1 MTSPSSQPTPDKSQA
16 IGEGLRVAVVGARR
30 TVMGTGGFLA
40 RQAHAAGAEI
50 VAIVCS
56 NYDSARA
63 ASEELLADGMRP
75 EVYAEEE
82 DMLAEM
88 NPDVVIIASP
98 TNTHIDWIQQCLDSQ
113 AHVFCEKPLSTSGAK
128 HCDDLIR
135 AFSANEL
142 LISENCQWPFT
153 LDAWQAL
160 HPRGNITTARK
171 FSMLLSPKLRGE
183 HRWQEILSHPLS
195 LIQKISPGPAHIEKV
210 AYAEHSSDSLD
221 SALRFEYCT
230 HSRALECEIILEDMG
245 TLPPPAEYSI
255 DDKLCHRII
264 GENYQMQFAAHAN
277 EPQNAVSI
285 VDPMEQNLRQFLKS
299 VSLIISSRASAAI
312 DEDLIRRQYLVE
324 ALLADYQRR

>member
-1 MTSPSSQPTPDKSQA
+1 MTSPSSQPTPDKPQA
-16 IGEGLRVAVVGARR
+16 IGDGLRVAVVGARR

-40 RQAHAAGAEI
+40 RQAHASGAEI

-135 AFSANEL
+135 AFVCVPPSPPPPSSPTRGTYPSWNKNEDRV
-142 LISENCQWPFT
+142 W
-153 LDAWQAL
+153 
-160 HPRGNITTARK
+160 R
-171 FSMLLSPKLRGE
+171 
-183 HRWQEILSHPLS
+183 
-195 LIQKISPGPAHIEKV
+195 LIQCS
-210 AYAEHSSDSLD
+210 
-221 SALRFEYCT
+221 
-230 HSRALECEIILEDMG
+230 
-245 TLPPPAEYSI
+245 
-255 DDKLCHRII
+255 
-264 GENYQMQFAAHAN
+264 
-277 EPQNAVSI
+277 
-285 VDPMEQNLRQFLKS
+285 
-299 VSLIISSRASAAI
+299 
-312 DEDLIRRQYLVE
+312 
-324 ALLADYQRR
+324 

>member
-1 MTSPSSQPTPDKSQA
+1 
-16 IGEGLRVAVVGARR
+16 
-30 TVMGTGGFLA
+30 
-40 RQAHAAGAEI
+40 
-50 VAIVCS
+50 
-56 NYDSARA
+56 
-63 ASEELLADGMRP
+63 LADGIRP

-113 AHVFCEKPLSTSGAK
+113 AHVFCEKPLSASSAK

-153 LDAWQAL
+153 LDAWQTL
-160 HPRGNITTARK
+160 HPRGDITTARK
-171 FSMLLSPKLRGE
+171 FSMLLSPKLRGK
-183 HRWQEILSHPLS
+183 HRWQDILSHPLS

-245 TLPPPAEYSI
+245 ALPPPAEYSI

-264 GENYQMQFAAHAN
+264 GEDYQMQFAAHAN
-277 EPQNAVSI
+277 EPQNAVS
-285 VDPMEQNLRQFLKS
+285 VGDPMEQNLRQFLKR
-299 VSLIISSRASAAI
+299 VNLIISSRTSAAI

>member
-1 MTSPSSQPTPDKSQA
+1 MTSPSSQPTPDKPQT
-16 IGEGLRVAVVGARR
+16 IGDGLRVAVVGARR

-221 SALRFEYCT
+221 SALRFEYRT

-285 VDPMEQNLRQFLKS
+285 GDPMEQNLRQFLKS

>member
-1 MTSPSSQPTPDKSQA
+1 MTSPSSQPTPDKPQT
-16 IGEGLRVAVVGARR
+16 IGDGLRVAVVGARR

-63 ASEELLADGMRP
+63 ASEELLVDGIRP

-113 AHVFCEKPLSTSGAK
+113 VHVFCEKPLSESSAK

-153 LDAWQAL
+153 LDAWQTL
-160 HPRGNITTARK
+160 HPRGDITTARK
-171 FSMLLSPKLRGE
+171 FSMLLSPKLRGK
-183 HRWQEILSHPLS
+183 HRWQDILSHPLS

-245 TLPPPAEYSI
+245 ALPPPAEYSI

-264 GENYQMQFAAHAN
+264 GEDYQMQFAAHAN
-277 EPQNAVSI
+277 EPQNAVS
-285 VDPMEQNLRQFLKS
+285 VGDPMEQNLRQFLKR
-299 VSLIISSRASAAI
+299 VNLITSSRASVAI

>member
-1 MTSPSSQPTPDKSQA
+1 MTSPSSQPTPDKSQTIA
-16 IGEGLRVAVVGARR
+16 DGLRVAVVGARR

-40 RQAHAAGAEI
+40 RQANAAGAEV
-50 VAIVCS
+50 VAIVGS

-63 ASEELLADGMRP
+63 ASEELLAFGMRP

-82 DMLAEM
+82 DMLLEM

-98 TNTHIDWIQQCLDSQ
+98 TNTHIDWIQQCFDSR
-113 AHVFCEKPLSTSGAK
+113 AHVFCEKPLCTSGAK

-153 LDAWQAL
+153 LDAWQTL
-160 HPRGNITTARK
+160 HPQNDIAMARK

-183 HRWQEILSHPLS
+183 YRWQDILSHPLS
-195 LIQKISPGPAHIEKV
+195 LIQKISPGPAHLENV

-230 HSRALECEIILEDMG
+230 HSRALECEIILEDIG
-245 TLPPPAEYSI
+245 ALPPPAEYSI

-264 GENYQMQFAAHAN
+264 GEDYQMQFAAHAN

-285 VDPMEQNLRQFLKS
+285 VDPMEQNLHQFLKRVNLITSSDAS
-299 VSLIISSRASAAI
+299 VAI